1 VGVSAARLNG
11 TGNRFAGTGRTFGLA
26 GSARA
31 PIMGRGVFG
40 NRAIG
45 NVALRSHFA
54 SARFHGRFFGSRW
67 PWWRGGLVVGWI
79 GPVFWPYAYYD
90 FFDYVYWPYAYDDFW
105 PYAYDDVYYGI
116 YGGYAYAGGVDAA
129 GRNASSAPRRVAKA
143 SGGSNRRPAEVCA
156 ATTPR
161 S

>member
-1 VGVSAARLNG
+1 
-11 TGNRFAGTGRTFGLA
+11 
-26 GSARA
+26 
-31 PIMGRGVFG
+31 MGRGVFG

-116 YGGYAYAGGVDAA
+116 YGSYAYAGGGVDAPA
-129 GRNASSAPRRVAKA
+129 ATRVRPPAALRRRART
-143 SGGSNRRPAEVCA
+143 GGLLKFA

-161 S
+161 I